1 MAEGGSLHREAIATV
16 QLTYSSENPI
26 LVDNIKEEPEEESE
40 SEVSNLTIEE
50 HPNPPPTPQHSQV
63 QYLPATHQVWAGM
76 SPVVSSLIPGLAPRP
91 PFLADSSGNFGSL
104 RAPTRWQEAYNLYI
118 LHEETNQKAR
128 QAVVSGCITF
138 AAAQRIYMSGLQ
150 EGRRLNSQGKL
161 AFCYLWHMLNF
172 GKFYNYI
179 GPNINK

>member
-26 LVDNIKEEPEEESE
+26 LVDYIKEEPEEESE

-50 HPNPPPTPQHSQV
+50 HPPPPPTPQPSQV
-63 QYLPATHQVWAGM
+63 QYLPATHQVWAGV
-76 SPVVSSLIPGLAPRP
+76 SPVVSSLIPGLTPRP
-91 PFLADSSGNFGSL
+91 PFLADNSGNFGSP

-118 LHEETNQKAR
+118 LHKETNQKAR

-138 AAAQRIYMSGLQ
+138 AATQRI
-150 EGRRLNSQGKL
+150 
-161 AFCYLWHMLNF
+161 
-172 GKFYNYI
+172 
-179 GPNINK
+179 